1 MTEKLCLRWNGFQED
16 ISNKIGSLK
25 DDPDFTDV
33 TLVCD
38 DGTQVEAHKVILAA
52 SSPFFQ
58 KLLKRN
64 QHTHPLIYM
73 RKVKSEDLLAL
84 VDFLY
89 LGEAT
94 VNQESLESFLLL
106 GAELQLEGLM
116 DPKLE
121 DSSPP
126 KAKLFSKANKRF
138 EDKTE
143 ENLASDNHVDY
154 ANVNIG
160 TTFVGVKTEK
170 IDTTLTEEKNIEKVS
185 FSSLDDLAETVKSM
199 VRRSQNLE
207 ELQKR
212 GLRASTCKVCGK
224 EGDRKNIKGH
234 IERYHLGKI
243 SVPCNVCNE
252 KCTSGRALRSHYVKC
267 HDQ

>member
-1 MTEKLCLRWNGFQED
+1 MAEKLCLRWNGFQED
-16 ISNKIGSLK
+16 ISNKIGRLK

-38 DGTQVEAHKVILAA
+38 DGTQLEAHKVILAA

-64 QHTHPLIYM
+64 QHTHPLIFM

-94 VNQESLESFLLL
+94 VSQENLDSFLLL

-121 DSSPP
+121 DSFTP
-126 KAKLFSKANKRF
+126 KAKLFTKTNIRF
-138 EDKTE
+138 DDQTK
-143 ENLASDNHVDY
+143 ENWASDNHVDD
-154 ANVNIG
+154 ANVDIG
-160 TTFVGVKTEK
+160 TAFVEVKPEK
-170 IDTTLTEEKNIEKVS
+170 IDTISTEGKNIEKAY
-185 FSSLDDLAETVKSM
+185 FTGLEALAETVKSM
-199 VRRSQNLE
+199 VRRSQNAE

-212 GLRASTCKVCGK
+212 GMRASTCKVCGK
-224 EGDRKNIKGH
+224 EGDRKTIKGH
-234 IERYHLGKI
+234 IESHHLGKI
-243 SVPCNVCNE
+243 FISCSLQGE
-252 KCTSGRALRSHYVKC
+252 KQFKKGTEKPLCKMP
-267 HDQ
+267 